1 MIAGMTYYQIAAY
14 FLIYSFLGWCL
25 EVVYQAI
32 KRGKVINRGFLNGP
46 VCPVYGFGVIAVF
59 ALTKTVLPDLYAM
72 TEDRMS
78 AGSEAG
84 ELIILFLMG
93 MILTTLIELIAGW
106 LLDVCF
112 HARWWDYSNVPLN
125 FKGYICLPFSIIWGV
140 AIVFVVKVI
149 QPLMESGST
158 FDEPTQAGWII
169 MAILYIIYVA
179 DFIVTVLIVAGMNK
193 KLTELDEIQQKMRIV
208 SNGLSKTLGE
218 NTIQTQQKLDET
230 KAQAQQK
237 LDETKA
243 QAQQKM
249 DEARAQA
256 QQKVDEARLQAH
268 LASAEMKE
276 RQEEAME
283 KLRARKAALEQ
294 QLLAHKLFGPGRLI
308 RAFPGAVHER
318 HGSVLD
324 ALKEKAAGAKAA
336 VSGKRE

>member
-25 EVVYQAI
+25 EVVYAAI
-32 KRGKVINRGFLNGP
+32 KIGKVINRGFLNGP

-59 ALTKTVLPDLYAM
+59 ALTKTVLPNLYAM
-72 TEDRMS
+72 SEERMS
-78 AGSEAG
+78 AGSKAG

-140 AIVFVVKVI
+140 AIVFVVKVV
-149 QPLMESGST
+149 QPLMEKGST
-158 FDEPTQAGWII
+158 FNEPTQAGWII
-169 MAILYIIYVA
+169 MAILYVIYVA

-208 SNGLSKTLGE
+208 SNELSRTLGE

-230 KAQAQQK
+230 KVQAQQK
-237 LDETKA
+237 IDETKA

-249 DEARAQA
+249 DEARVQA

-283 KLRARKAALEQ
+283 KLHARKAALEQ
-294 QLLAHKLFGPGRLI
+294 QLLANRVFGAGRLI
-308 RAFPGAVHER
+308 RAFPGAVHDR
-318 HGSVLD
+318 YDSVLD

-336 VSGKRE
+336 VSGKR

>member
-25 EVVYQAI
+25 EVVYAAI
-32 KRGKVINRGFLNGP
+32 KIGKVINRGFLNGP

-59 ALTKTVLPDLYAM
+59 ALTKTVLPNLYAM
-72 TEDRMS
+72 SEERMS
-78 AGSEAG
+78 TGSEAG

-140 AIVFVVKVI
+140 AIVFVVKVV
-149 QPLMESGST
+149 QPLMEKGST
-158 FDEPTQAGWII
+158 FNEPTQAGWII
-169 MAILYIIYVA
+169 MAILYVIYVA

-237 LDETKA
+237 
-243 QAQQKM
+243 
-249 DEARAQA
+249 
-256 QQKVDEARLQAH
+256 VDEARLQAH
-268 LASAEMKE
+268 LASAEMKD

-294 QLLAHKLFGPGRLI
+294 QLLANRVFGAGRLI
-308 RAFPGAVHER
+308 RAFPGAVHDR
-318 HGSVLD
+318 YDSVLD

-336 VSGKRE
+336 VSGKR

>member
-25 EVVYQAI
+25 EVVYHAI
-32 KRGKVINRGFLNGP
+32 KRRKVINRGFLNGP

-72 TEDRMS
+72 SEERMS
-78 AGSEAG
+78 TGSEAG

-125 FKGYICLPFSIIWGV
+125 FKGYICLPFSIIWGL
-140 AIVFVVKVI
+140 AIVFVVKVV
-149 QPLMESGST
+149 QPLMEKGST
-158 FDEPTQAGWII
+158 FNEPTQAGWII
-169 MAILYIIYVA
+169 MAILYVVYVA

-237 LDETKA
+237 IDETKA

-294 QLLAHKLFGPGRLI
+294 QLLAHKLFGAGRLI
-308 RAFPGAVHER
+308 RAFPEVVHDQYD
-318 HGSVLD
+318 SVLD

-336 VSGKRE
+336 VSRKK

>member
-25 EVVYQAI
+25 EVVYAAI
-32 KRGKVINRGFLNGP
+32 KIGKVINRGFLNGP

-59 ALTKTVLPDLYAM
+59 ALTKTVLPNLYAM
-72 TEDRMS
+72 SEERMS
-78 AGSEAG
+78 TGSEAG

-140 AIVFVVKVI
+140 AIVFVVKAV
-149 QPLMESGST
+149 QPLMEKGST
-158 FDEPTQAGWII
+158 FNEPTQAGWII
-169 MAILYIIYVA
+169 MAILYVIYVA

-237 LDETKA
+237 
-243 QAQQKM
+243 
-249 DEARAQA
+249 
-256 QQKVDEARLQAH
+256 VDEARLQAH
-268 LASAEMKE
+268 LASAEMKD

-294 QLLAHKLFGPGRLI
+294 QLLANRVFGAGRLI
-308 RAFPGAVHER
+308 RAFPGAVHDR
-318 HGSVLD
+318 YDSVLD

-336 VSGKRE
+336 VSGKR

>member
-59 ALTKTVLPDLYAM
+59 ALTKTVLPNLYAM
-72 TEDRMS
+72 SEERMS

-140 AIVFVVKVI
+140 AIVFVVKVV
-149 QPLMESGST
+149 QPLMEKGST
-158 FDEPTQAGWII
+158 FNEPTQAGWII
-169 MAILYIIYVA
+169 MAILYVIYVA

-237 LDETKA
+237 IGETKA

-249 DEARAQA
+249 DEAR
-256 QQKVDEARLQAH
+256 LQAH
-268 LASAEMKE
+268 LAGAEMKE
-276 RQEEAME
+276 LQEEAME

-294 QLLAHKLFGPGRLI
+294 QLLAHKLFGAGRLI

-324 ALKEKAAGAKAA
+324 ALKEKAVG
-336 VSGKRE
+336 RRLR

>member
-25 EVVYQAI
+25 EVIYQAI
-32 KRGKVINRGFLNGP
+32 KRRKVINRGFLNGP

-59 ALTKTVLPDLYAM
+59 ALTKTVLPDLYAIS
-72 TEDRMS
+72 EEHIS

-93 MILTTLIELIAGW
+93 MVLTTLIELIAGW

-140 AIVFVVKVI
+140 AIVFVVKAV
-149 QPLMESGST
+149 QPLMEKGST
-158 FDEPTQAGWII
+158 FNEPTQAGWII
-169 MAILYIIYVA
+169 MAILYVIYVV

-230 KAQAQQK
+230 KAQAQQMIG
-237 LDETKA
+237 ETKA

-294 QLLAHKLFGPGRLI
+294 QLLAHKLFGAGRLI
-308 RAFPGAVHER
+308 RAFPGAVHDQYD
-318 HGSVLD
+318 SVLD
-324 ALKEKAAGAKAA
+324 ALKEKAAEAKAA
-336 VSGKRE
+336 VSGKK